1 VVAHCWRCGFA
12 GLGGECRRGEGNR
25 ADLVGASVL
34 RPLQLC
40 SAASSRRRLRAL
52 LARRYSFADVA
63 ALGTGGAVDLRAVA
77 ADLGTGG
84 AAAVRTVAGNVGA
97 WRGMLACG
105 GDCGR
110 GARDGR
116 TFATVH
122 AYNANI

>member
-1 VVAHCWRCGFA
+1 
-12 GLGGECRRGEGNR
+12 
-25 ADLVGASVL
+25 
-34 RPLQLC
+34 
-40 SAASSRRRLRAL
+40 LRA
-52 LARRYSFADVA
+52 A
-63 ALGTGGAVDLRAVA
+63 A

-84 AAAVRTVAGNVGA
+84 AAAARTAAGNAGA
-97 WRGMLACG
+97 WRGMLARG